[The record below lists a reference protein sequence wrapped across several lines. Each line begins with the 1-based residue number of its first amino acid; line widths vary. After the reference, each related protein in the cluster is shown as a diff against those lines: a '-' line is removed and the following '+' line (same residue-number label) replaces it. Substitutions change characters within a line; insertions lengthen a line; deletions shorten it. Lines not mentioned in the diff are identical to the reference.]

1 MEYGDLLMEKIGGRL
16 GKNLVQYF
24 PVTLI
29 HQEVAFYF
37 FFFWLQWRESPVCPL
52 VFMASHGETG
62 GVCLVSAS

>member
-37 FFFWLQWRESPVCPL
+37 FFFDCNEEKAQSAHWCSWLLMEK
-52 VFMASHGETG
+52 
-62 GVCLVSAS
+62 